1 MVILETVPIITFFS
15 PGEQLCGKLRMVL
28 CYVFGDVTITHLGKS
43 KPGIHSS
50 CLTSRKTGYIK

>member
-50 CLTSRKTGYIK
+50 RLT